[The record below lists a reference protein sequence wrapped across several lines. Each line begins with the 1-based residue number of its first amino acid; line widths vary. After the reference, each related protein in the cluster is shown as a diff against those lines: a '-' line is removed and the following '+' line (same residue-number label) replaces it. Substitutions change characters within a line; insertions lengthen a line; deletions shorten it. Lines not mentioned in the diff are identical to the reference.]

1 MGLGSDPGSPR
12 QPGVAVGLCV
22 HPCSTCPS
30 SRTEGRRVQSPR
42 TAGQRSCYHARAG
55 ACHHLGQVT
64 ERLGVTQ
71 MTQSEG
77 PGGGGWLCPPS
88 NQPHPGDSRERGGAQ
103 AECAGKGNDSRSL
116 SGRRACGPV
125 AAGIL
130 IVAGSPAATPTC
142 LRDPCGLQEGCT
154 ASTGRGGLRVPAEPL
169 NSLKYNQPLSRPASC
184 WGRAE
189 ILPSPPSRA
198 PDQDPGGDSGP

>member
-1 MGLGSDPGSPR
+1 MYLEGLARCLTDQTYPKTSGCEETPRACKEGEGMGLGSDPGSPR

-130 IVAGSPAATPTC
+130 IVAGSPAATPTSSG
-142 LRDPCGLQEGCT
+142 PVWS
-154 ASTGRGGLRVPAEPL
+154 AGGLHRVYWE
-169 NSLKYNQPLSRPASC
+169 R
-184 WGRAE
+184 R
-189 ILPSPPSRA
+189 PPS
-198 PDQDPGGDSGP
+198 SC